1 MGRAGPGQAS
11 SLGSETILPGRS
23 LLWRLLRA
31 EPNIPTCLAL
41 TLQLNPGSSLGTAD
55 EEGGASFFFFLN
67 YLCCSTALIYSKSM
81 PF

>member
-55 EEGGASFFFFLN
+55 EEGGASFFFF
-67 YLCCSTALIYSKSM
+67 
-81 PF
+81 